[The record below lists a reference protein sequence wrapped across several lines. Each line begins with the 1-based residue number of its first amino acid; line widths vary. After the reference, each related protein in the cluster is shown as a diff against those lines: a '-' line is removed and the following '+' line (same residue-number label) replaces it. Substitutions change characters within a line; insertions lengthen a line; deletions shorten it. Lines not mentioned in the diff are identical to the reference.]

1 MARMKTVT
9 KENLLQLIALKK
21 EHAEKK
27 EDGIK
32 DADLLQQINSF
43 IDDVINRDKRYYR
56 KLQSYDFTSDQ
67 LRYLL

>member
-21 EHAEKK
+21 EYAEKK

-32 DADLLQQINSF
+32 DADLLQRINLY
-43 IDDVINRDKRYYR
+43 IDAVINRDPRYYS
-56 KLQSYDFTSDQ
+56 KLSRCGFTPEQ